1 MRGQGGVA
9 RAGLGGKW
17 PGVTT
22 APARLGNGTNRED
35 TNGGHDWEGQDFS
48 RATTYRLY
56 RASASEARFSFDT
69 NVVDESPPQRL
80 EAAQVST
87 LCGND

>member
-1 MRGQGGVA
+1 MAGCYD
-9 RAGLGGKW
+9 RAGTAGKRHESGGHE
-17 PGVTT
+17 
-22 APARLGNGTNRED
+22 R
-35 TNGGHDWEGQDFS
+35 GHDWEGQDFS